1 MYYGSKRNSS
11 RSSNFICLKCLQ
23 LGIKGIQRGP
33 RQRERFHVKDL
44 FCIYCLKT
52 TKQIEMRYCD
62 YFPEVM
68 AEAKQ
73 LQMKYYGGDENDCTN
88 NQVTNA

>member
-1 MYYGSKRNSS
+1 MYKNHGNPKKTSD
-11 RSSNFICLKCLQ
+11 FICLKCLQ
-23 LGIKGIQRGP
+23 RNVKGMDRKRI
-33 RQRERFHVKDL
+33 RERFHVKDL
-44 FCIYCLKT
+44 YCIYCLDK